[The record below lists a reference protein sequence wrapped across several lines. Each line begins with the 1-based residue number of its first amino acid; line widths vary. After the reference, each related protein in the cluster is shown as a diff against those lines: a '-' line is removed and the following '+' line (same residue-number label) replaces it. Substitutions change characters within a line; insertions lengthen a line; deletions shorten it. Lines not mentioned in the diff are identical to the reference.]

1 MFTKMVVTLDGS
13 KTAECV
19 LPYARMFVRNSNVP
33 VDLVSIIDFLEMAR
47 GFPAAEGLFFDT
59 LADDEA
65 RSRHEYLTE
74 VAKTFTDRV
83 VKCYTLKAKPEDA
96 IIEHVAGDKDTL
108 LAMATHG
115 RSGLNRWLLGSVAEK
130 VLRGTNTP
138 LLLVRA
144 SDMAAAEAS
153 AELNTIMVPLD
164 GSELAETVLPPVIE
178 MAKRLR
184 LGVILFRAY
193 NIPYGFYDVGGGFA
207 IDLNRLLAQTEAEVQ
222 HYLEEKSSILR
233 NAGVDVIIAS
243 KEGFGADEII
253 KYIRGMPDCLIAL
266 CSHGRSGIN
275 RWALGSVAETV
286 VRHCSSPV
294 LVFRGVETEG
304 AKTKR

>member
-1 MFTKMVVTLDGS
+1 MFTKIVVTLDGS

-19 LPYARMFVRNSNVP
+19 LPYVRMISRNSNVP
-33 VDLVSIIDFLEMAR
+33 VDLVSIVDLLEMER
-47 GFPAAEGLFFDT
+47 GVPAAEGLFFDT

-65 RSRHEYLTE
+65 RRRREYLADM
-74 VAKTFTDRV
+74 AKTFTGRV
-83 VKCYTLKAKPEDA
+83 VECHTLKGKPENA
-96 IIEHVAGDKDTL
+96 IIEHAAADKDAL
-108 LAMATHG
+108 LTMATHG

-130 VLRGTNTP
+130 VLRGTSNP

-144 SDMAAAEAS
+144 SDSAPADAS
-153 AELNTIMVPLD
+153 PQLNSIMVPLD
-164 GSELAETVLPPVIE
+164 GSELAETVLPSVIE
-178 MAKRLR
+178 LAKRLR

-207 IDLNRLLAQTEAEVQ
+207 IDLERLLAQTEVEVQ
-222 HYLEEKSSILR
+222 HYLEEKSNALR
-233 NAGVDVIIAS
+233 NAGIDVIIAS

-253 KYIRGMPDCLIAL
+253 KYMRGMSDCLVAM

-286 VRHCSSPV
+286 VRHCNNPV
-294 LVFRGVETEG
+294 LIFR
-304 AKTKR
+304 AS

>member
-1 MFTKMVVTLDGS
+1 MFNKIAVTLDGS
-13 KTAECV
+13 QTAECV
-19 LPYARMFVRNSNVP
+19 LPYVRMLVRNTNVP
-33 VDLVSIIDFLEMAR
+33 VDLISIIDLLEMER
-47 GFPAAEGLFFDT
+47 GVSAAEGLFLDS
-59 LADDEA
+59 LADSET
-65 RSRHEYLTE
+65 RRRQEYLKD
-74 VAKTFTDRV
+74 VAKTFTGRMV
-83 VKCYTLKAKPEDA
+83 QCHTLRGKPENA
-96 IIEHVAGDKDTL
+96 IIESVAADKDIL

-130 VLRGTNTP
+130 VLRGSSNP

-144 SDMAAAEAS
+144 SDTAPVDAP

-178 MAKRLR
+178 LAKSLR

-207 IDLNRLLAQTEAEVQ
+207 IDLQRLLAQTEAEVQ
-222 HYLEEKSSILR
+222 HYLEEKSNSLR
-233 NAGVDVIIAS
+233 NAGVDVTIAS

-253 KYIRGMPDCLIAL
+253 EYMHGMSGCLLAI

-275 RWALGSVAETV
+275 RWALGSVAETL
-286 VRHCSSPV
+286 VRHCNNPA
-294 LVFRGVETEG
+294 LIFR
-304 AKTKR
+304 AR